1 MVEKINY
8 DTRDLAFESI
18 KNIENSLI
26 RGKEFSSV
34 ASEYSEDIVTK
45 DIGGDLDYF
54 EKDIF
59 PVEFDDAIQGL
70 ELNQISKIV
79 ELDDTFHILKVT
91 EKNIQ
96 EPLSED
102 QVKDDLIREL
112 IETESLA
119 LMQDDFNE
127 SGNMILNLSLIHI

>member
-18 KNIENSLI
+18 KNIEDSLI
-26 RGKEFSSV
+26 RGKEFSSA

-70 ELNQISKIV
+70 ELNQTSKII